1 MVGQGLGEG
10 WREVCG
16 MMAKLCNG
24 IGVGAGGVFDFGL
37 TFVQGF
43 WIEIQDSG

>member
-24 IGVGAGGVFDFGL
+24 IGVGAGGL
-37 TFVQGF
+37 RF
-43 WIEIQDSG
+43 WTNVCSGILD